1 MLRTDLIACQLFS
14 ETEAG
19 SDLAAVRT
27 RAVERDDGWVLNGH
41 KVWTSGAPVADYGLA
56 VTRTD
61 PTVAKH
67 AGLTVFLVPM
77 DAPGVTVRPIRQMT
91 GGSSFNEVYLDGVGS
106 PTSSG
111 SARSAR
117 AGRSR

>member
-27 RAVERDDGWVLNGH
+27 RAVERDGHWVLDGH
-41 KVWTSGAPVADYGLA
+41 KVWTSGAPVADLGVA

-61 PTVAKH
+61 SVGRQARRAHRLPRA
-67 AGLTVFLVPM
+67 
-77 DAPGVTVRPIRQMT
+77 DATRP
-91 GGSSFNEVYLDGVGS
+91 
-106 PTSSG
+106 
-111 SARSAR
+111 A
-117 AGRSR
+117 

>member
-27 RAVERDDGWVLNGH
+27 RAVERDGHWVLDGH
-41 KVWTSGAPVADYGLA
+41 KVWTSGAPVADLGVA

-61 PTVAKH
+61 P
-67 AGLTVFLVPM
+67 P
-77 DAPGVTVRPIRQMT
+77 RPST
-91 GGSSFNEVYLDGVGS
+91 PGS
-106 PTSSG
+106 PCSWCRWTRRASPCDRSG
-111 SARSAR
+111 R
-117 AGRSR
+117 